1 MTRNIMTRNIMTQ
14 KSRVNK

>member
-14 KSRVNK
+14 KGRVNK